1 MKKVLT
7 ALLILS
13 SAYCFAQT
21 KQPMPAIYVDSAL
34 VSESYF
40 KSISPNDILRID
52 VQRAAEFPN
61 GVIYITTKNK
71 QQTQALL
78 KSPLLSLADIAKTN
92 LPPSLRSKPII
103 FQLDGVMITD
113 TANVRIP
120 ALAIKG
126 IIIKAAA
133 DMPYFKTA
141 LPNVVLLMISTKPPT
156 IMIRGDE

>member
-7 ALLILS
+7 AFIMLS
-13 SAYCFAQT
+13 SLCCFAQT
-21 KQPMPAIYVDSAL
+21 SKPMPAIYVDSAL

-40 KSISPNDILRID
+40 KSISPGDILRVD

-71 QQTQALL
+71 LQTQALP

-92 LPPSLRSKPII
+92 LLPSLRSKPII

-113 TANVRIP
+113 TAYVRIP

-133 DMPYFKTA
+133 EMPYFKTA